1 MTQKASIASL
11 AGEVQYRLP
20 PKLVIAIEKVRVL
33 MMKTYDFFTLTG
45 LSFDPPDKSQ
55 KRVEKAISE
64 AVFKI
69 SSQLGCESQQL
80 YRDAFQTQLDF
91 LNQQSALINTAG
103 WLEASKYFAAL
114 SAKRKKQECEK
125 VQFAASLLAQNG
137 IKSLDKR
144 ILQSLRMK
152 TGLSIETLTQ
162 LLEKSGINL
171 HPSDLSDK
179 FPKFPMNGERIQ
191 IELEELRATK
201 DPNPNGPDT
210 SRVTDLYI
218 FAAYLMDDLG
228 HANLYK
234 DLSTSELK
242 TIFDLATRKYSCRID
257 NLGML
262 CCSISSSASHYVF
275 NSDDSRKGY
284 EALMLYHHVALQ
296 SLFDALKIL
305 PTGILLQPNFAE
317 KCIKLIG
324 VFFPDYETALA
335 IYNKE
340 GNLSDV
346 PYLPSKSDE
355 AAGVENTPKQQGA
368 SKHTDSRIYGISF
381 GTSYSAIAT
390 LCDAGIP
397 EVITNQNEG
406 SDLLASAVYFQD
418 GADPIVGEI
427 AKSQKDIEPEKVVE
441 FVKRYI
447 GKPDAPTYEF
457 DGVKYDP
464 ITITAL
470 IFKRMVQYADWQ
482 GYEVENVV
490 LTCPSYFGIEERTA
504 LKQAAT
510 IAGLNVL
517 DIINEPTAAV
527 LSSFS
532 LEELQ
537 TSKRI
542 LVYDLGGNTFDLTLI
557 ISSFNGIAVRLDTIR
572 TGGNDRLGGIDWDS
586 RLLDIMSQ
594 KYAFE
599 TGIEE
604 SDIDNELR
612 ATIASHVERIKKA
625 LSSRVSAS
633 YIIKYD
639 GDRTKF
645 AVSRQEFE
653 ENTQDLVQQTM
664 GYVHQILSDTDF
676 SPDDVD
682 VVLLVGGSTLMPM
695 IPNAV
700 EAVFPG
706 KVRVEQ
712 PNLAVAKGAVVYST
726 SSCEEFFLEP
736 APEDITDGGPWI
748 PLTRKS
754 IGVGIFDSD
763 GYRIKNIL
771 FMNDAL
777 PAVAQRKYYT
787 ASDDLEKICLTLYSN
802 VSRDEFI
809 ASRYDKFGNPQ
820 TADSDLDINRIGV
833 FEMLLPP
840 GTPKGTEIE
849 VLFKNTGDML
859 EVKATIVKTG
869 EETTTVFEI

>member
-1 MTQKASIASL
+1 
-11 AGEVQYRLP
+11 
-20 PKLVIAIEKVRVL
+20 
-33 MMKTYDFFTLTG
+33 MKQTYDFFTLTG

-55 KRVEKAISE
+55 RRVEKAISE
-64 AVFKI
+64 AVSKI
-69 SSQLGCESQQL
+69 SSKLGRETQQHC
-80 YRDAFQTQLDF
+80 RDALQAQIDF

-103 WLEASKYFAAL
+103 WVEASKHFATMAEQ
-114 SAKRKKQECEK
+114 RKLREQER
-125 VQFAASLLAQNG
+125 VQFAASLLVQNG
-137 IKSLDKR
+137 ITSLNEGVVR
-144 ILQSLRMK
+144 SFRQK
-152 TGLSIETLTQ
+152 TGLSAETLKQSFLQ
-162 LLEKSGINL
+162 LGIEL
-171 HPSDLSDK
+171 SSDAFYSRL
-179 FPKFPMNGERIQ
+179 PKFPTYGERIL
-191 IELEELRATK
+191 IDLDELRATK

-210 SRVTDLYI
+210 SRVTDLYV

-228 HANLYK
+228 HADLYK
-234 DLSTSELK
+234 NLSTSELK
-242 TIFDLATRKYSCRID
+242 TIFDLAARKYSCRND
-257 NLGML
+257 NLGKL
-262 CCSISSSASHYVF
+262 CGQISASASHFVF
-275 NSDDSRKGY
+275 NSDDNRKGY

-296 SLFDALKIL
+296 SLFDALKML
-305 PTGILLQPNFAE
+305 PSGILLQPDFAE

-324 VFFPDYETALA
+324 VFFPDHETALA

-346 PYLPSKSDE
+346 PYLLNKSDE
-355 AAGVENTPKQQGA
+355 TAGEENTPKQQGT
-368 SKHTDSRIYGISF
+368 SKHSDSRIYGISF

-397 EVITNQNEG
+397 EVIVNQGEG
-406 SDLLASAVYFQD
+406 SNLLPSVVYFQELEL
-418 GADPIVGEI
+418 PVVGEV
-427 AKSQKDIEPEKVVE
+427 AKDQKYFDPEHVVE
-441 FVKRYI
+441 FIKQYI
-447 GKPDAPTYEF
+447 GKPDAPIYEI

-464 ITITAL
+464 VTITAL
-470 IFKRMVQYADWQ
+470 IFKRMVHYAEWQ

-490 LTCPSYFGIEERTA
+490 LTCPSYFGIEERKA

-537 TSKRI
+537 TPKRI

-557 ISSFNGIAVRLDTIR
+557 VSSFNGIAVRLDTIR

-604 SDIDNELR
+604 SDMDNELR

-625 LSSRVSAS
+625 LSSRESAS

-726 SSCEEFFLEP
+726 SSCEEFFSDP

-748 PLTRKS
+748 QLTRKS
-754 IGVGIFDSD
+754 IGVGIFDAD
-763 GYRIKNIL
+763 GYRINNIL

-787 ASDDLEKICLTLYSN
+787 ASDDLEKICLTLYSD

-809 ASRYDKFGNPQ
+809 ASCDDEFGNPQ
-820 TADSDLDINRIGV
+820 MADPDLDISRIGV
-833 FEMLLPP
+833 FEIQLPP
-840 GTPKGTEIE
+840 STPKGAEVE
-849 VLFKNTGDML
+849 VLFRNAGDTL
-859 EVKATIVKTG
+859 EVNARVVETG
-869 EETTTVFEI
+869 YETTKVFEL

>member
-1 MTQKASIASL
+1 
-11 AGEVQYRLP
+11 
-20 PKLVIAIEKVRVL
+20 
-33 MMKTYDFFTLTG
+33 MMKQIYDFFSLTG

-55 KRVEKAISE
+55 RRVEKAISE
-64 AVFKI
+64 AASKI
-69 SSQLGCESQQL
+69 SSKLGRETQLHC
-80 YRDAFQTQLDF
+80 RDALQAQIDF

-103 WLEASKYFAAL
+103 WVEASKHFATMAEQ
-114 SAKRKKQECEK
+114 RKQREQER
-125 VQFAASLLAQNG
+125 VQFAASLLVQNG
-137 IKSLDKR
+137 ITSLNEGVVR
-144 ILQSLRMK
+144 PFRQK
-152 TGLSIETLTQ
+152 TGLSEETLKQ
-162 LLEKSGINL
+162 LFLQSGIEL
-171 HPSDLSDK
+171 SSDAFYSRL
-179 FPKFPMNGERIQ
+179 PKFPTYGERIL
-191 IELEELRATK
+191 IDLDELRATK

-210 SRVTDLYI
+210 SRVTDLYV
-218 FAAYLMDDLG
+218 FAAYLMDDLE
-228 HANLYK
+228 HADFYK
-234 DLSTSELK
+234 NLSTSELK
-242 TIFDLATRKYSCRID
+242 TIFDLAARKYSCRND
-257 NLGML
+257 NLEML

-305 PTGILLQPNFAE
+305 PTGILLQPNFAK

-355 AAGVENTPKQQGA
+355 AAGVKNTPKQQGA

-557 ISSFNGIAVRLDTIR
+557 ISSFNDIAVRLDTIR
-572 TGGNDRLGGIDWDS
+572 TDGNDRLGGIDWDS

-604 SDIDNELR
+604 SDMDNELR

-625 LSSRVSAS
+625 LSSRESAS

-664 GYVHQILSDTDF
+664 DYVHQILSDTDF

-682 VVLLVGGSTLMPM
+682 AVLLVGGSTLMPM
-695 IPNAV
+695 IKNAV

-736 APEDITDGGPWI
+736 ASEDITDGGPWI

-763 GYRIKNIL
+763 GYRINNIL

-787 ASDDLEKICLTLYSN
+787 ASDDLEKTCLTLYSD

-809 ASRYDKFGNPQ
+809 ESCDDEFGNPQ
-820 TADSDLDINRIGV
+820 MADPDLDINRIGV

>member
-1 MTQKASIASL
+1 
-11 AGEVQYRLP
+11 
-20 PKLVIAIEKVRVL
+20 
-33 MMKTYDFFTLTG
+33 MKQIYDFFSLTG

-55 KRVEKAISE
+55 RRVEKAISE
-64 AVFKI
+64 AASKI
-69 SSQLGCESQQL
+69 SSKLGRETQLHC
-80 YRDAFQTQLDF
+80 RDALQAQIDF

-103 WLEASKYFAAL
+103 WVEASKHFATMAEQ
-114 SAKRKKQECEK
+114 RKQREQER
-125 VQFAASLLAQNG
+125 VQFAASLLVQNG
-137 IKSLDKR
+137 ITSLNEGVVR
-144 ILQSLRMK
+144 PFRQK
-152 TGLSIETLTQ
+152 TGLSEETLKQ
-162 LLEKSGINL
+162 LFLQSGIEL
-171 HPSDLSDK
+171 SSDAFYSRL
-179 FPKFPMNGERIQ
+179 PKFPTYGERIL
-191 IELEELRATK
+191 IDLDELRATK

-210 SRVTDLYI
+210 SRVTDLYV
-218 FAAYLMDDLG
+218 FAAYLMDDLE
-228 HANLYK
+228 HADFYK
-234 DLSTSELK
+234 NLSTSELK
-242 TIFDLATRKYSCRID
+242 TIFDLAARKYSCRND

-305 PTGILLQPNFAE
+305 PTGILLQPNFAK

-537 TSKRI
+537 TSKKI

-557 ISSFNGIAVRLDTIR
+557 ISSFNDIAVRLDTIR
-572 TGGNDRLGGIDWDS
+572 TDGNDRLGGIDWDS

-604 SDIDNELR
+604 SDMDNELR

-625 LSSRVSAS
+625 LSSRESAS

-664 GYVHQILSDTDF
+664 DYVHQILSDTDF

-682 VVLLVGGSTLMPM
+682 AVLLVGGSTLMPM
-695 IPNAV
+695 IKNAV

-712 PNLAVAKGAVVYST
+712 PNLAVAKGAVVYSA

-736 APEDITDGGPWI
+736 ASEDITDGGPWI

-763 GYRIKNIL
+763 GYRINNIL

-787 ASDDLEKICLTLYSN
+787 ASDDLEKICLTLYSD

-809 ASRYDKFGNPQ
+809 ESCDDEFGNPQ
-820 TADSDLDINRIGV
+820 MADPDLDINRIGV

-869 EETTTVFEI
+869 EETTTVLEI

>member
-1 MTQKASIASL
+1 
-11 AGEVQYRLP
+11 
-20 PKLVIAIEKVRVL
+20 
-33 MMKTYDFFTLTG
+33 MKQIYDFFSLTG

-55 KRVEKAISE
+55 RRVEKAISE
-64 AVFKI
+64 AASKI
-69 SSQLGCESQQL
+69 SSKLGRETQLHC
-80 YRDAFQTQLDF
+80 RDALQAQIDF

-103 WLEASKYFAAL
+103 WVEASKHFATMAEQ
-114 SAKRKKQECEK
+114 RKQREQER
-125 VQFAASLLAQNG
+125 VQFAASLLVQNG
-137 IKSLDKR
+137 ITSLNEGVVR
-144 ILQSLRMK
+144 PFRQK
-152 TGLSIETLTQ
+152 TGLSEETLKQ
-162 LLEKSGINL
+162 LFLQSGIEL
-171 HPSDLSDK
+171 SSDAFYSRL
-179 FPKFPMNGERIQ
+179 PKFPTYGERIL
-191 IELEELRATK
+191 IDLDELRATK

-210 SRVTDLYI
+210 SRVTDLYV
-218 FAAYLMDDLG
+218 FAAYLMDDLE
-228 HANLYK
+228 HADFYK
-234 DLSTSELK
+234 NLSTSELK
-242 TIFDLATRKYSCRID
+242 TIFDLAARKYSCRND

-305 PTGILLQPNFAE
+305 PTGILLQPNFAK

-557 ISSFNGIAVRLDTIR
+557 ISSFNDIAVRLDTIR
-572 TGGNDRLGGIDWDS
+572 TDGNDRLGGIDWDS

-594 KYAFE
+594 KYDYF
-599 TGIEE
+599 
-604 SDIDNELR
+604 
-612 ATIASHVERIKKA
+612 
-625 LSSRVSAS
+625 
-633 YIIKYD
+633 
-639 GDRTKF
+639 
-645 AVSRQEFE
+645 
-653 ENTQDLVQQTM
+653 
-664 GYVHQILSDTDF
+664 
-676 SPDDVD
+676 
-682 VVLLVGGSTLMPM
+682 LLGTL
-695 IPNAV
+695 
-700 EAVFPG
+700 
-706 KVRVEQ
+706 
-712 PNLAVAKGAVVYST
+712 
-726 SSCEEFFLEP
+726 
-736 APEDITDGGPWI
+736 
-748 PLTRKS
+748 
-754 IGVGIFDSD
+754 
-763 GYRIKNIL
+763 
-771 FMNDAL
+771 
-777 PAVAQRKYYT
+777 
-787 ASDDLEKICLTLYSN
+787 
-802 VSRDEFI
+802 
-809 ASRYDKFGNPQ
+809 
-820 TADSDLDINRIGV
+820 
-833 FEMLLPP
+833 
-840 GTPKGTEIE
+840 
-849 VLFKNTGDML
+849 
-859 EVKATIVKTG
+859 
-869 EETTTVFEI
+869 

>member
-1 MTQKASIASL
+1 
-11 AGEVQYRLP
+11 
-20 PKLVIAIEKVRVL
+20 
-33 MMKTYDFFTLTG
+33 MKQTYDFFTLTG
-45 LSFDPPDKSQ
+45 LPFDHPDKSQ
-55 KRVEKAISE
+55 KRVEKAIFE
-64 AVFKI
+64 AVSKI

-114 SAKRKKQECEK
+114 SAKRKRQECEK

-144 ILQSLRMK
+144 ILQSFRMK

-210 SRVTDLYI
+210 SRVTDLYV

-257 NLGML
+257 NLGKL

-284 EALMLYHHVALQ
+284 EVLMLYHHVALQ

-305 PTGILLQPNFAE
+305 PTGILLQPDFAE

-427 AKSQKDIEPEKVVE
+427 AKSQKDIEPERVVE

-447 GKPDAPTYEF
+447 GRPDAPTYEF

-464 ITITAL
+464 ITISSL
-470 IFKRMVQYADWQ
+470 ILKRMKAYADAQ
-482 GYEVENVV
+482 GHDVKNVV
-490 LTCPSYFGIEERTA
+490 ITCPAYFGNEE
-504 LKQAAT
+504 KAAT
-510 IAGLNVL
+510 RQAGIIAGLNVL
-517 DIINEPTAAV
+517 NIVHEPTAAALNYCV
-527 LSSFS
+527 REFK
-532 LEELQ
+532 ENR
-537 TSKRI
+537 KI
-542 LVYDLGGNTFDLTLI
+542 MVYDLGGGTFDITLFDFSVDDSGKALI
-557 ISSFNGIAVRLDTIR
+557 DVIK
-572 TGGNDRLGGIDWDS
+572 TGGNDRLGGIDWDA
-586 RLLDIMSQ
+586 RMFDYMCQ

-599 TGIEE
+599 NGTEV
-604 SDIDNELR
+604 SNMDDELR
-612 ATIASHVERIKKA
+612 TTIRAQVEQAKKD
-625 LSSRVSAS
+625 LSTLEKKS
-633 YIIKYD
+633 YTIKYD
-639 GDRTKF
+639 GDRTRIELTRK
-645 AVSRQEFE
+645 EFE
-653 ENTQDLVQQTM
+653 ELTQDLVQQTM
-664 GYVHQILSDTDF
+664 DFVHQLLSDVNFT
-676 SPDDVD
+676 PDNVD

-695 IPNAV
+695 IKNAV
-700 EAVFPG
+700 EALFPG

-712 PNLAVAKGAVVYST
+712 PNLAVAKGAALSAALEWNERLADIQEKVEKGEEITEEDKEVIGATTDAPVTSDTAAQLMIDVPQQVSTVKDKLTRSLGPAVFVTEDSYMIDNLLFIGDEIPAEAESVYGT
-726 SSCEEFFLEP
+726 RVEN
-736 APEDITDGGPWI
+736 APEI
-748 PLTRKS
+748 
-754 IGVGIFDSD
+754 VVN
-763 GYRIKNIL
+763 GYL
-771 FMNDAL
+771 C
-777 PAVAQRKYYT
+777 QG
-787 ASDDLEKICLTLYSN
+787 KI
-802 VSRDEFI
+802 
-809 ASRYDKFGNPQ
+809 
-820 TADSDLDINRIGV
+820 
-833 FEMLLPP
+833 
-840 GTPKGTEIE
+840 
-849 VLFKNTGDML
+849 
-859 EVKATIVKTG
+859 
-869 EETTTVFEI
+869 

>member
-1 MTQKASIASL
+1 
-11 AGEVQYRLP
+11 
-20 PKLVIAIEKVRVL
+20 
-33 MMKTYDFFTLTG
+33 MKQTYDFFTLTG
-45 LSFDPPDKSQ
+45 LPFDPPDKSQ
-55 KRVEKAISE
+55 RRVEKAISE
-64 AVFKI
+64 AVSKI
-69 SSQLGCESQQL
+69 SSQLGREPQQL
-80 YRDAFQTQLDF
+80 YRYAFQTQIDF
-91 LNQQSALINTAG
+91 LKQQSALINTAG
-103 WLEASKYFAAL
+103 WLEASKHFDELA
-114 SAKRKKQECEK
+114 SKRKEQECEK
-125 VQFAASLLAQNG
+125 VQFTASLLAQNG
-137 IKSLDKR
+137 IRSLDKG
-144 ILQSLRMK
+144 ILRSFRMK
-152 TGLSIETLTQ
+152 TGLSIETLIQ
-162 LLEKSGINL
+162 VLEKSRI
-171 HPSDLSDK
+171 DLLPGTFSGK
-179 FPKFPMNGERIQ
+179 LPNFPTNGERIQ
-191 IELEELRATK
+191 IKLEELRATK

-210 SRVTDLYI
+210 SRVTDLYV

-228 HANLYK
+228 HADIYK
-234 DLSTSELK
+234 NLSTSELK
-242 TIFDLATRKYSCRID
+242 TIFDLATRKYSCRND
-257 NLGML
+257 NLGKL
-262 CCSISSSASHYVF
+262 CGSISSSASHYVF

-296 SLFDALKIL
+296 SFFDALKIL
-305 PTGILLQPNFAE
+305 PTGILLQPDFAE

-346 PYLPSKSDE
+346 PYLPNKSDE
-355 AAGVENTPKQQGA
+355 TAGVENTPKQQGA

-397 EVITNQNEG
+397 EVITNQDEG

-427 AKSQKDIEPEKVVE
+427 AKNQKDIEPERVVE

-447 GKPDAPTYEF
+447 GMPDALSYEF

-464 ITITAL
+464 ITIIAL

-510 IAGLNVL
+510 MAGLNVL

-537 TSKRI
+537 ASKRI

-557 ISSFNGIAVRLDTIR
+557 ISSFNDITIRLDTIR

-604 SDIDNELR
+604 SDMDSELR
-612 ATIASHVERIKKA
+612 ATIASYVERVKKE
-625 LSSRVSAS
+625 LSSCESAS
-633 YIIKYD
+633 CIIRYD

-645 AVSRQEFE
+645 TVSRQEFE
-653 ENTQDLVQQTM
+653 ENTQDLVQKTM
-664 GYVHQILSDTDF
+664 DYVQQIFSYTDL

-682 VVLLVGGSTLMPM
+682 AVLLVGGSTLMPM
-695 IPNAV
+695 IKNAV
-700 EAVFPG
+700 EAVFPR

-712 PNLAVAKGAVVYST
+712 PSLAIAKGAVVYST

-736 APEDITDGGPWI
+736 KFFEDTTDGGTWI
-748 PLTRKS
+748 TLTKKS
-754 IGVGIFDSD
+754 IGVGIFDSA
-763 GYRIKNIL
+763 GYRINNIL

-777 PAVAQRKYYT
+777 PAVALRKYYT

-809 ASRYDKFGNPQ
+809 ASRDDEFGNPQ
-820 TADSDLDINRIGV
+820 MADSDLDINRIGV
-833 FEMLLPP
+833 FEMPLPP

-859 EVKATIVKTG
+859 EVKATVVKTG